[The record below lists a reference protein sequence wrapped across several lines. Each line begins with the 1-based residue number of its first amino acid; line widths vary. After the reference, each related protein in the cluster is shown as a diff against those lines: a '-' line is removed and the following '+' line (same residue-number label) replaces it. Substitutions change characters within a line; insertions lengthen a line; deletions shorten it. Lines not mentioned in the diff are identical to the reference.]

1 MQRSTISYRHLSRNQ
16 LSVTYL
22 LVATSALPCEIKK
35 KTFVLDC
42 ILKEVK

>member
-16 LSVTYL
+16 LTVTYL

-35 KTFVLDC
+35 NICLRLH
-42 ILKEVK
+42 IERS